1 MKMIT
6 LLVATLF
13 ASGGS
18 LASAQSAPSLHEQHQ
33 ASGQHEAD
41 PGEQR
46 CCCERMMQEM
56 HNMMSEM
63 KQMHQGRAAHPGHEV
78 PKDKPQEQPKH

>member
-6 LLVATLF
+6 LLVATFF
-13 ASGGS
+13 ASGAN
-18 LASAQSAPSLHEQHQ
+18 LASAQSPPSFHEQHQ

-41 PGEQR
+41 AGEQR

-56 HNMMSEM
+56 HSMMSEM
-63 KQMHQGRAAHPGHEV
+63 KQMHQAMAAHSGHEV
-78 PKDKPQEQPKH
+78 PKDKPQDQPKR